1 MTPEAKV
8 KKRVRA
14 ELEKRNGVYYFMPA
28 THGYGSSGV
37 PDIVACINGRFI
49 GIECKA
55 GKGVPTALQ
64 ERELKLIA
72 KAGGVTFVIREDTLD
87 VLEYYFAQEQKA
99 MTELDDRDKKEN
111 T

>member
-1 MTPEAKV
+1 MLFRSTKV
-8 KKRVRA
+8 KRA
-14 ELEKRNGVYYFMPA
+14 VVKILDKHGAYHFFPA
-28 THGYGSSGV
+28 THGYGRSGV
-37 PDIVACINGRFI
+37 PDIVACHNSQFI

-55 GKGVPTALQ
+55 GKGKTTALQ
-64 ERELKLIA
+64 ERELKLIE

>member
-1 MTPEAKV
+1 MTTPETKV
-8 KKRVRA
+8 KRA
-14 ELEKRNGVYYFMPA
+14 VVKILDKHGAYHFFPA
-28 THGYGSSGV
+28 THGYGRSGV
-37 PDIVACINGRFI
+37 PDIVACHNGQFI

-55 GKGVPTALQ
+55 GKGTTTALQ
-64 ERELKLIA
+64 ERELKLIE